1 MDLLEKIKNLEKTIN
16 ETDQLLEEILLSFE
30 NKKNKLNQKE
40 SEIAELK
47 EEIKNNIQK
56 IDLIIK
62 SYNANT

>member
-47 EEIKNNIQK
+47 EEIKNNIKK